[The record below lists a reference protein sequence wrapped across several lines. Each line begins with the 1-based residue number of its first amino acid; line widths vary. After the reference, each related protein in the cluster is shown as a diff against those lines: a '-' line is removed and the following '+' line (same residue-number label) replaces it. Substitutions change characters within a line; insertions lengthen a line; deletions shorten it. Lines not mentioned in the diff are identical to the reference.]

1 MRLRSWAACKDSAV
15 VRRRVPLLAMV
26 GLSALVAAGALLG
39 PWGLGAAQLVV
50 VVVLASG
57 WPTLLG
63 LPTQRGSTSVL
74 AGCGAVATL
83 IVLFA
88 PTERP
93 LQYVAA
99 WLALSVIITFFHQ
112 LLRRDYRPRLVE
124 SVTGVVAGVVTAN
137 LAVGWLAA
145 ESTALVLLG
154 ACCLPVAALALA
166 APLPRRFTNPLA
178 VAGSLVVAALLSA
191 LGPVGTLPAGV
202 IGLLVGV
209 VAVGLD
215 RVFAHLPTM
224 GSRQAGLAAGAA
236 TVASIGMVVYIASA
250 ALARFSGLF
259 Q

>member
-1 MRLRSWAACKDSAV
+1 MLAV
-15 VRRRVPLLAMV
+15 A
-26 GLSALVAAGALLG
+26 GLCFVVAAGALLG
-39 PWGLGAAQLVV
+39 DWGLGVAQLVV

-83 IVLFA
+83 IVLVT
-88 PTERP
+88 PTDRS
-93 LQYVAA
+93 LQYVAP

-124 SVTGVVAGVVTAN
+124 SVTGVVSGVVTAN

-145 ESTALVLLG
+145 ASVPQVLLG

-166 APLPRRFTNPLA
+166 APLPRRFTTPLA
-178 VAGSLVVAALLSA
+178 LLGSVAAAAVVSA
-191 LGPVGTLPAGV
+191 VGPVGTVPAGV
-202 IGLLVGV
+202 VGLLIGV
-209 VAVGLD
+209 LAVTLE
-215 RVFAHLPTM
+215 RVFSHLPTM

-236 TVASIGMVVYIASA
+236 TVAGAGMTLYLACA
-250 ALARFSGLF
+250 ALTWADGLL